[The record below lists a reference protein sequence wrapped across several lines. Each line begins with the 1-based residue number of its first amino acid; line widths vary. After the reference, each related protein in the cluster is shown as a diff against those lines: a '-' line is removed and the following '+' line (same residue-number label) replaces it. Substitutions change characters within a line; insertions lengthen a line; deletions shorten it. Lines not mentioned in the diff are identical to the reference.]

1 MSMMRVSVIQS
12 HAGTASRSLRSL
24 SSSSRDDKWPLTHPC
39 RRSLLNLQEHLRRD
53 ELLANPPSPLTK
65 SPTSNNG
72 EVLEPTRREL
82 RLIALHSS
90 IPFVGFGIM
99 DNGILIL
106 AGEAI
111 DTTVGVALGIS
122 TMCAAAIGNIISDI
136 CGVAFGTLIEDAI
149 ARFSQRIEK
158 VSGGRWMLPPL
169 PKLSHNQRNLR
180 SVRLSNQ
187 LGCAI
192 GLTVGCIIGMF
203 PLVFFEDEKKK
214 GNERNGECD
223 VTK

>member
-1 MSMMRVSVIQS
+1 
-12 HAGTASRSLRSL
+12 
-24 SSSSRDDKWPLTHPC
+24 
-39 RRSLLNLQEHLRRD
+39 
-53 ELLANPPSPLTK
+53 
-65 SPTSNNG
+65 
-72 EVLEPTRREL
+72 
-82 RLIALHSS
+82 
-90 IPFVGFGIM
+90 
-99 DNGILIL
+99 
-106 AGEAI
+106 
-111 DTTVGVALGIS
+111 
-122 TMCAAAIGNIISDI
+122 MCAAAIGNIISDI

-158 VSGGRWMLPPL
+158 MSGGRWTLPPL
-169 PKLSHNQRNLR
+169 PKLSHDQRNLR

-203 PLVFFEDEKKK
+203 PLVFFEEEKKK